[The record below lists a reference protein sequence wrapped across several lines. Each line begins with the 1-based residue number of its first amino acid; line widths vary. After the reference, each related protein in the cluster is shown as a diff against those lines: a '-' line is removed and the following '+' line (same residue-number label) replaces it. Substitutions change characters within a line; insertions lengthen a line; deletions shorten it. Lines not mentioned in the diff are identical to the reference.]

1 MAYKVGD
8 YANSVLDTF
17 DSLDEAIAFYRYLVD
32 ISVKVGKANQEE
44 SGLSDEQIEELS
56 KQFYFIMVEGEQ

>member
-8 YANSVLDTF
+8 YTNGVLDTF
-17 DSLDEAIAFYRYLVD
+17 DSLDEAIAFYKHLVD
-32 ISVKVGKANQEE
+32 IGVKAGKANQEE

-56 KQFYFIMVEGEQ
+56 KQFHFIMVEGEQ